1 MADKKASAY
10 GAPAGDTDFRKTYDL
25 DEYAAKAK
33 DREAKEKE
41 EAKARYEAKLAG
53 KKYYK
58 PLTGDETLT
67 QARRNVLDLSAQVGK
82 TQLVPAG
89 AGVGK
94 RGRGAGFYCE
104 PCDLTFK
111 DNKQFVEHLNTP
123 QHLANTG
130 QKTEVKR
137 ATAEEVRD
145 RIEWHWQRKLDL
157 EKEKATSLQ
166 DRLALREE
174 ENAKEAEE
182 RRKKRKE
189 ADERRR
195 AGREAAEKVKTE
207 YGDDVRI
214 EGEHDEDDMM
224 AAMGITGFGGAKRK
238 SELCDTMA
246 SSSAAAASLL
256 GRQLKEMQTG
266 KDIPGISC
274 GLVND
279 NSIFEWE
286 VMLMISDDCKYYG
299 GGNFRARLTFPA
311 NYPLMPP
318 SLTFQTP
325 IPFHP
330 NIYPDGRLCISILHP
345 PEEDQYGYEAASER
359 WSPVQSPETILLSTI
374 SLFHGPNDESPANV
388 EAARMFR
395 EEREGKNK
403 DFRRRC
409 RACVRES
416 LGED

>member
-104 PCDLTFK
+104 ACDLTFK

-174 ENAKEAEE
+174 ENLKEAEE
-182 RRKKRKE
+182 RRRKRKE
-189 ADERRR
+189 AEERRR
-195 AGREAAEKVKTE
+195 AGKEAAEKVKTE

-224 AAMGITGFGGAKRK
+224 AAMGITGFGGTKK
-238 SELCDTMA
+238 
-246 SSSAAAASLL
+246 
-256 GRQLKEMQTG
+256 K
-266 KDIPGISC
+266 
-274 GLVND
+274 
-279 NSIFEWE
+279 
-286 VMLMISDDCKYYG
+286 
-299 GGNFRARLTFPA
+299 
-311 NYPLMPP
+311 
-318 SLTFQTP
+318 
-325 IPFHP
+325 
-330 NIYPDGRLCISILHP
+330 
-345 PEEDQYGYEAASER
+345 
-359 WSPVQSPETILLSTI
+359 
-374 SLFHGPNDESPANV
+374 
-388 EAARMFR
+388 
-395 EEREGKNK
+395 
-403 DFRRRC
+403 
-409 RACVRES
+409 
-416 LGED
+416 